1 MDSWPLFL
9 IAARSR
15 GLTTTAL
22 RGQPMVDNRR
32 SMMTNTMHRLMQW
45 VFHPPTDAAP
55 PATLL
60 IRLMAGGVFVGE
72 GLLKFVFPATLG
84 VGRFHALGIPA
95 PELMATFVGLVEIV
109 GGLLFLLGWFTRL
122 AAIPLMIDIVVAIL
136 STKIPLWLGTSP
148 LPLPPVPPQVGV
160 WAVVHEIRSDVAQL
174 LCSGFLLLMGA
185 GPWSLDAFLARTR
198 ARGHSSVETEMV
210 VR

>member
-1 MDSWPLFL
+1 
-9 IAARSR
+9 
-15 GLTTTAL
+15 
-22 RGQPMVDNRR
+22 MVHDRR
-32 SMMTNTMHRLMQW
+32 SIMNTTIHKLMHW
-45 VFHPPTDAAP
+45 VLNPPADAAP

-84 VGRFHALGIPA
+84 MGRFHALGIPA

-148 LPLPPVPPQVGV
+148 LPPPPVPPQVGV

-174 LCSGFLLLMGA
+174 LCSGFLLLVGA
-185 GPWSLDAFLARTR
+185 GPWALDALLARRGPR
-198 ARGHSSVETEMV
+198 AQASVEPKVV

>member
-1 MDSWPLFL
+1 MQN
-9 IAARSR
+9 I
-15 GLTTTAL
+15 LT
-22 RGQPMVDNRR
+22 
-32 SMMTNTMHRLMQW
+32 RLLQW

-95 PELMATFVGLVEIV
+95 PELTATFVGVVEII
-109 GGLLFLLGWFTRL
+109 GGMLFLLGWFTRL
-122 AAIPLMIDIVVAIL
+122 AAMPLMIDIVVAIL

-148 LPLPPVPPQVGV
+148 LPPPPVPPQVGF
-160 WAVVHEIRSDVAQL
+160 WAVVHDIRSDDAQL
-174 LCSGFLLLMGA
+174 LCSLFLLLVGA
-185 GPWSLDAFLARTR
+185 GPWAMDALLSRTWARDH
-198 ARGHSSVETEMV
+198 ASVETEVV

>member
-1 MDSWPLFL
+1 
-9 IAARSR
+9 
-15 GLTTTAL
+15 
-22 RGQPMVDNRR
+22 MVHDRR
-32 SMMTNTMHRLMQW
+32 SIMNTTIHKLMQW
-45 VFHPPTDAAP
+45 VLNPPAGAAP

-84 VGRFHALGIPA
+84 MGRFHALGIPA

-148 LPLPPVPPQVGV
+148 LPPPPVPPQVGF
-160 WAVVHEIRSDVAQL
+160 WAV
-174 LCSGFLLLMGA
+174 GA
-185 GPWSLDAFLARTR
+185 GCAPGTHAAASAGERRTEGGRAMTRDDRGRSLNGRTR
-198 ARGHSSVETEMV
+198 MAMLGGG
-210 VR
+210 